1 MLTELR
7 TKSQI
12 TIPKDIVMK
21 MGLREGDKLEIVEK
35 DGVIELMPVAV
46 YPKKYLDELRSE
58 IRPDSIQINDH
69 IAVIAVVGRKMAF
82 RVGTSGKIFAALG
95 KAGINIRMISQG
107 PDELNIIV
115 GVDTKDFA
123 PAIQVL
129 YNSFV
134 K

>member
-58 IRPDSIQINDH
+58 RGTADSRMEALKAELA
-69 IAVIAVVGRKMAF
+69 AVGYNRYRRSFTPREVSLLVKY
-82 RVGTSGKIFAALG
+82 LG
-95 KAGINIRMISQG
+95 E
-107 PDELNIIV
+107 P
-115 GVDTKDFA
+115 
-123 PAIQVL
+123 
-129 YNSFV
+129 
-134 K
+134 

>member
-1 MLTELR
+1 
-7 TKSQI
+7 
-12 TIPKDIVMK
+12 MK

-95 KAGINIRMISQG
+95 KAGINVRMIAQG
-107 PDELNIIV
+107 SAELNIIV
-115 GVDTKDFA
+115 GVENKDFNRA
-123 PAIQVL
+123 VAAL
-129 YNSFV
+129 YETFAAEAKEVRAQQAQNA
-134 K
+134 